1 MPGEGLYT
9 NPPRGLPQAQN
20 RGIGGGNTSAIAQL
34 LASARNR
41 GGGQG
46 RGKLPG
52 GGGRGNVNANAIAQ
66 LLARARNRG
75 GQGQTSRGVQP
86 QSASLSGGLGARRG
100 QSPQIQQ
107 LLGRLRGARG

>member
-46 RGKLPG
+46 RGRLPG
-52 GGGRGNVNANAIAQ
+52 GGGRGNVNAIAQ

-86 QSASLSGGLGARRG
+86 QSASLSGGVGARQG
-100 QSPQIQQ
+100 QSPRIQQ
-107 LLGRLRGARG
+107 LLRRLRGARV